1 METLAV
7 IDAGEVSRRR
17 EARTNTF
24 VMGTILTDALSA
36 PVRIRNLSPNGAL
49 VAGQELPR
57 VGERCRIRRGSLSVS
72 GRVLRHNGRE
82 AGLQFDRDIE
92 VQSWLAAGSARQSE
106 VDRVVQE
113 AKHRYPV
120 ADTHH
125 ILTGAERAAVTTRD
139 DLLDIADQLDR
150 LADSLSEDDHVI
162 AKFLD
167 RLQIL
172 DIASQR
178 LRALG

>member
-1 METLAV
+1 METLLANWV
-7 IDAGEVSRRR
+7 TEESRRK

-24 VMGTILTDALSA
+24 VMGTILTDAMSA

-49 VAGQELPR
+49 VSGPDLPQA
-57 VGERCRIRRGSLSVS
+57 GERCRIRRGSLSVS
-72 GRVLRHNGRE
+72 GRIMRRNEEH
-82 AGLQFDRDIE
+82 AGLLFERSIE
-92 VQSWLAAGSARQSE
+92 VQNWLAAGHSRQVE

-125 ILTGAERAAVTTRD
+125 LMTNATTSAATTRD
-139 DLLDIADQLDR
+139 SLLDIADQLDR
-150 LADSLSEDDHVI
+150 LADSLSDDDHVI